1 MTDVAKGILFS
12 ILTVLFGVLTSML
25 VKILAQDLHIISI
38 LIFRFWF
45 ALPILVISAFLIH
58 KYRLFFV
65 QNQVAMVLRVILG
78 LSSIT
83 FVFLA
88 LQNISLG
95 LATALFQSSIIFV
108 TLFSPLFLGEKIGI
122 YRWSAVIIGMIG
134 VLLITN
140 PFSSKLSLGVIY
152 GVAAALTGAALSIIL
167 RKLGKSDS
175 PFTVT
180 LIHNFAGAF
189 IVSLAG
195 AIIFPSK
202 LVFSYDINIWHL
214 LVILGL
220 LASLLQ
226 LSVTFAY
233 KYADAVVV
241 TTLRYL
247 QLPVAGLVGF
257 LYFSELP
264 TFFELLGACA
274 IFISSMVIVWREFVR
289 QTKRNTEEE
298 KLSI

>member
-1 MTDVAKGILFS
+1 MG
-12 ILTVLFGVLTSML
+12 
-25 VKILAQDLHIISI
+25 
-38 LIFRFWF
+38 
-45 ALPILVISAFLIH
+45 
-58 KYRLFFV
+58 
-65 QNQVAMVLRVILG
+65 LRVILG

-83 FVFLA
+83 CVFLA

-140 PFSSKLSLGVIY
+140 PFSSELSLGVIY

-202 LVFSYDINIWHL
+202 LVFTHDINIWHL

-220 LASLLQ
+220 LASFLQ

-264 TFFELLGACA
+264 TSLELLGACA

-289 QTKRNTEEE
+289 QTKSNTEEE

>member
-1 MTDVAKGILFS
+1 
-12 ILTVLFGVLTSML
+12 
-25 VKILAQDLHIISI
+25 
-38 LIFRFWF
+38 
-45 ALPILVISAFLIH
+45 
-58 KYRLFFV
+58 
-65 QNQVAMVLRVILG
+65 
-78 LSSIT
+78 
-83 FVFLA
+83 
-88 LQNISLG
+88 
-95 LATALFQSSIIFV
+95 
-108 TLFSPLFLGEKIGI
+108 
-122 YRWSAVIIGMIG
+122 MIG

-140 PFSSKLSLGVIY
+140 PFSSELSLGVIY

-202 LVFSYDINIWHL
+202 LVFTHDINIWHL

-241 TTLRYL
+241 TTPSLSTI
-247 QLPVAGLVGF
+247 VGLVGF
-257 LYFSELP
+257 LYFL

-274 IFISSMVIVWREFVR
+274 IFISSMVIVWR
-289 QTKRNTEEE
+289 TNKE
-298 KLSI
+298 KYRRRKIINLNK

>member
-1 MTDVAKGILFS
+1 
-12 ILTVLFGVLTSML
+12 
-25 VKILAQDLHIISI
+25 
-38 LIFRFWF
+38 
-45 ALPILVISAFLIH
+45 
-58 KYRLFFV
+58 
-65 QNQVAMVLRVILG
+65 MV
-78 LSSIT
+78 SS
-83 FVFLA
+83 
-88 LQNISLG
+88 NH
-95 LATALFQSSIIFV
+95 
-108 TLFSPLFLGEKIGI
+108 
-122 YRWSAVIIGMIG
+122 RDDWST
-134 VLLITN
+134 LITN

-220 LASLLQ
+220 LASFLQ

-247 QLPVAGLVGF
+247 QLPVAGLVGIFIIF
-257 LYFSELP
+257 LNYQHLLSV
-264 TFFELLGACA
+264 LGACA

-289 QTKRNTEEE
+289 QTKSNTEEE
-298 KLSI
+298 NYQYK